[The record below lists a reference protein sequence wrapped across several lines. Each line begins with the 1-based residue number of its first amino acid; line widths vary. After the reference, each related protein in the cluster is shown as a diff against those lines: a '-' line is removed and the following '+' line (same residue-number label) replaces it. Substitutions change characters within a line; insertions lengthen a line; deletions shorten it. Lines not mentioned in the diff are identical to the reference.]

1 MTETTLVVLAC
12 LVMGPV
18 VGSFLTVVAHRVPS
32 GDSIVSPPSA
42 CDACGTRLGP
52 RDLVPIISWL
62 ATRGRCRHCG
72 DRIGVEPLLIELTTT
87 AVFVAFGLHFGASVE
102 LVGFCVL
109 AASLVALSAIDLR
122 TTRLPREI
130 TYTTMLL
137 TAPLLAVAALLRDE
151 PQRILGMLLGA
162 ALALGIM
169 GAIHVAARG
178 GMGDGD
184 VRLAPLLGLHLGWLN
199 PGIVP
204 VGLFFGF
211 LLGAVVGVAIMVTRR
226 GDRRTAVP
234 FGPFLAAGTVLGV
247 FLGQDFIDLVLQR

>member
-1 MTETTLVVLAC
+1 MTETALVVVAC

-18 VGSFLTVVAHRVPS
+18 VGSFLTVVAHRVPQ

-42 CDACGTRLGP
+42 CDACGTRLGA
-52 RDLVPIISWL
+52 RDLVPIVSWL
-62 ATRGRCRHCG
+62 LARGRCRHCG
-72 DRIGVEPLLIELTTT
+72 ERIGVEPLVIELTTT
-87 AVFVAFGLHFGASVE
+87 AVFVAFGLRFGASVE
-102 LVGFCVL
+102 LMAFCVL
-109 AASLVALSAIDLR
+109 GASLVALSAIDLR

-130 TYTTMLL
+130 TYTAIAIS
-137 TAPLLAVAALLRDE
+137 APILAAAALVGDE
-151 PQRILGMLLGA
+151 PQRIIGMLVGA
-162 ALALGIM
+162 VLAFGIM

-211 LLGAVVGVAIMVTRR
+211 LLGAVVGVAIMATRR

-234 FGPFLAAGTVLGV
+234 FGPFLAAGAVLAV
-247 FLGQDFIDLVLQR
+247 FVGQAFVDLVLQR